1 MPGMTAQAPAHGD
14 IQRLHEE
21 WSGLHTRLRSAEQV
35 LSDALRLYARG
46 EGPRPD
52 ALMEE
57 VEQMRAECAQRF
69 KRLMEA
75 IRAQPGPVRAA

>member
-1 MPGMTAQAPAHGD
+1 MPGMTAQAPAQQD

-21 WSGLHTRLRSAEQV
+21 WSTLHTRLRGAEQL

-52 ALMEE
+52 AVMEE

-69 KRLMEA
+69 RRLMEA
-75 IRAQPGPVRAA
+75 IRSQPASA